1 MNKDRV
7 WGSAK
12 YWIGVIGLAII
23 YHLGARLGLLMAH
36 VQPNTSPVWP
46 PTGIALA
53 ALLILGIKYWPGVAL
68 GVMLGFLVNNNPLDV
83 SIGLTIGNT
92 LEAVAGAYLLKRFV
106 AFHNR
111 MDRIQDVVGLAVL
124 GAFSTS
130 VSATFGVITL
140 LLTGSNIQS
149 VIWTV
154 WYTWWIGDFM
164 GALVIA
170 PLFLVWHA
178 NWPVKWGRR
187 KFVEAIVIAILIL
200 LVTGYVFLIQP
211 ASGVTHEALIYVIFP
226 FAIYAALRFQQ
237 LGAVSST
244 FLVSGIAILGTVL
257 GTGPLVRESL
267 NESLILLQTFMGVV
281 SLTALTLAAT
291 THQRQQAEE
300 ALHQRIDDLSKI
312 NEASQTFLGI
322 FDSPT
327 TYQTICKV
335 AVNAFGATAAWICLV
350 DDDGQ
355 TQAIQSSHGL
365 SPDLLESINT
375 QVRQQPASQAIPI
388 GSTIKIL
395 INNAENQPLF
405 HLVFPLNFAGKQIGE
420 LRLVSRA
427 ADFFTT
433 DRKMLFES
441 YANLAAVAI
450 QNTWLF
456 DQVKNGNEQLHA
468 LSHRLMDVQEA
479 ERLHLS
485 RELHDESGQ
494 VMSAMMVQLGLLERD
509 ADRPELIHQHAGKL
523 KKIAVEVLNNLHDMA
538 MSLRPASLDHLGLVT
553 ALEQYIADFGQQH
566 NLNVQ
571 FETVGLSGNR
581 QPLEV
586 ETALFRVVQ
595 ESLTNV
601 VLHAKASRVDVL
613 LSQRNGKLI
622 ILIEDDGIG
631 FTPDNVAEQSHLGL
645 FGMRERV
652 EMLGGNL
659 IIESSVGKG
668 TTIHAEVP
676 CEN

>member
-1 MNKDRV
+1 MMKVKHRR
-7 WGSAK
+7 S
-12 YWIGVIGLAII
+12 
-23 YHLGARLGLLMAH
+23 
-36 VQPNTSPVWP
+36 
-46 PTGIALA
+46 
-53 ALLILGIKYWPGVAL
+53 
-68 GVMLGFLVNNNPLDV
+68 NPQFRRANLDV
-83 SIGLTIGNT
+83 S
-92 LEAVAGAYLLKRFV
+92 VLKV
-106 AFHNR
+106 
-111 MDRIQDVVGLAVL
+111 
-124 GAFSTS
+124 
-130 VSATFGVITL
+130 
-140 LLTGSNIQS
+140 
-149 VIWTV
+149 
-154 WYTWWIGDFM
+154 
-164 GALVIA
+164 
-170 PLFLVWHA
+170 
-178 NWPVKWGRR
+178 
-187 KFVEAIVIAILIL
+187 
-200 LVTGYVFLIQP
+200 
-211 ASGVTHEALIYVIFP
+211 
-226 FAIYAALRFQQ
+226 
-237 LGAVSST
+237 
-244 FLVSGIAILGTVL
+244 
-257 GTGPLVRESL
+257 SL
-267 NESLILLQTFMGVV
+267 NNV
-281 SLTALTLAAT
+281 
-291 THQRQQAEE
+291 
-300 ALHQRIDDLSKI
+300 
-312 NEASQTFLGI
+312 
-322 FDSPT
+322 
-327 TYQTICKV
+327 
-335 AVNAFGATAAWICLV
+335 
-350 DDDGQ
+350 
-355 TQAIQSSHGL
+355 
-365 SPDLLESINT
+365 
-375 QVRQQPASQAIPI
+375 
-388 GSTIKIL
+388 
-395 INNAENQPLF
+395 ENQPLF
-405 HLVFPLNFAGKQIGE
+405 YLVFPLNFAGKQIGE
-420 LRLVSRA
+420 LRLVSRS

-456 DQVKNGNEQLHA
+456 DQVKSGNEQLHA

-509 ADRPELIHQHAGKL
+509 ADRPELIRQHAGKL

-601 VLHAKASRVDVL
+601 ILHAKASRVDVL

>member
-1 MNKDRV
+1 M
-7 WGSAK
+7 
-12 YWIGVIGLAII
+12 
-23 YHLGARLGLLMAH
+23 
-36 VQPNTSPVWP
+36 
-46 PTGIALA
+46 
-53 ALLILGIKYWPGVAL
+53 
-68 GVMLGFLVNNNPLDV
+68 
-83 SIGLTIGNT
+83 
-92 LEAVAGAYLLKRFV
+92 
-106 AFHNR
+106 
-111 MDRIQDVVGLAVL
+111 
-124 GAFSTS
+124 
-130 VSATFGVITL
+130 
-140 LLTGSNIQS
+140 
-149 VIWTV
+149 
-154 WYTWWIGDFM
+154 
-164 GALVIA
+164 
-170 PLFLVWHA
+170 
-178 NWPVKWGRR
+178 
-187 KFVEAIVIAILIL
+187 
-200 LVTGYVFLIQP
+200 QP

-226 FAIYAALRFQQ
+226 FAIYAALRLQQ

-350 DDDGQ
+350 DDEGQ
-355 TQAIQSSHGL
+355 TRAIQSSHGL
-365 SPDLLESINT
+365 SPDLLESINS
-375 QVRQQPASQAIPI
+375 QVRQQQISRANPD
-388 GSTIKIL
+388 GSTLQVIL
-395 INNAENQPLF
+395 NNAENQPLF
-405 HLVFPLNFAGKQIGE
+405 YLVFPLSFAGKQIGE

-456 DQVKNGNEQLHA
+456 DQVKSGNEQLHA

-509 ADRPELIHQHAGKL
+509 ADRPELIRQHAGKL

-538 MSLRPASLDHLGLVT
+538 MRLRPASLDHLGLVT
-553 ALEQYIADFGQQH
+553 ALEQYIADFGHQH

-581 QPLEV
+581 Q
-586 ETALFRVVQ
+586 R
-595 ESLTNV
+595 
-601 VLHAKASRVDVL
+601 
-613 LSQRNGKLI
+613 
-622 ILIEDDGIG
+622 IG
-631 FTPDNVAEQSHLGL
+631 S
-645 FGMRERV
+645 
-652 EMLGGNL
+652 
-659 IIESSVGKG
+659 
-668 TTIHAEVP
+668 
-676 CEN
+676 